1 MQTNKQNKVVIWV
14 IAGVLL
20 LALVVAIWGRDLF
33 RALGG
38 AAPRSYTVA
47 SVPLGDVS
55 KDLPALPDISG
66 FTIAAMEKKIP
77 PLAPGNVR
85 TVAFPD
91 HRFYSDTFA
100 KKDVSVFAA
109 MQGREQPLVIE
120 ISSGVYDLDTL
131 IAAVGDSSMIEK
143 TTDAYVI
150 KYPIVVQPGAGFVIV
165 KPSLPIRLVVE
176 TASFIA
182 NFGTMVILDADISG
196 WKSTTNAPAVFEK
209 KDDYRPYLVFW
220 SNSVAYLGR
229 NRFAHLGYDFPKSYG
244 ISYASSPPFLR
255 EDAAVPRPT
264 GWVLECVFDDIYYGF
279 YSYEADD
286 VAIIGNTYKDNIVYG
301 IDPHDRSRRLI
312 IAKNNSYGAKKR
324 HGIIVSREVNDS
336 WIFDNHSHDNHGS
349 GIMIDRK
356 SVRNVV
362 ARNVSENNG
371 ADGLVFF
378 ESPDNLSW
386 ENKIRNNAK
395 NGIRIRNSWNI
406 RLRGDEIVDN
416 GMYGLVSYTASLE
429 DQETR
434 DTTYDP
440 YEQRASFDMAD
451 ARMGANKEG
460 HFQII
465 NNETAR
471 LQGLTIFSTSLN
483 IFGGDL
489 ESVSAS
495 LYEAATSGKQ
505 AVVIEQT
512 YKGGAAENT
521 VKDSVED
528 ADPSAGHKE

>member
-1 MQTNKQNKVVIWV
+1 MQASKHTAW
-14 IAGVLL
+14 IALILILGLS
-20 LALVVAIWGRDLF
+20 VAVFFGRGFLF
-33 RALGG
+33 GG
-38 AAPRSYTVA
+38 PVRSYTA
-47 SVPLGDVS
+47 TSAPLVDVS
-55 KDLPALPDISG
+55 KDLPTLPDISG
-66 FTIAAMEKKIP
+66 FTIEAMEKKIL
-77 PLAPGNVR
+77 PLAAGNVR

-100 KKDVSVFAA
+100 KKVVTGFAA
-109 MQGREQPLVIE
+109 MQGREQPLLIE
-120 ISSGVYDLDTL
+120 ISSGVYDLDSL
-131 IAAVGDSSMIEK
+131 IAAVGDVNLIEK
-143 TTDAYVI
+143 TADAYLI
-150 KYPIVVQPGAGFVIV
+150 KYPIVVQPGAGLMIV
-165 KPSLPIRLVVE
+165 KPALPVRLMSE
-176 TASFIA
+176 TSSFIA
-182 NFGTMVILDADISG
+182 NFGTMVVLDADIMG
-196 WKSTTNAPAVFEK
+196 WKSSTNVPAVFEE
-209 KDDYRPYLVFW
+209 KDEYRPYLVFW
-220 SNSVAYLGR
+220 SNSVSYLGR
-229 NRFAHLGYDFPKSYG
+229 SRFSHLGYDFPKSYG

-264 GWVLECVFDDIYYGF
+264 GWVLDSVFDDIYYGF

-301 IDPHDRSRRLI
+301 IDPHDRSHRLI
-312 IAKNNSYGAKKR
+312 IAKNDSFGAKKR

-356 SVRNVV
+356 SVKNVV
-362 ARNVSENNG
+362 ARNISENNG

-386 ENKIRNNAK
+386 DNKIRNNAK

-416 GMYGLVSYTASLE
+416 GMYGVVSYTASLE
-429 DQETR
+429 EQETR

-440 YEQRASFDMAD
+440 YEQRASFDIAD
-451 ARMGANKEG
+451 SRMGGNKAG
-460 HFQII
+460 YFQIV
-465 NNETAR
+465 NNEQAR
-471 LQGLTIFSTSLN
+471 LQALTIFSTSLN

-505 AVVIEQT
+505 SVVIEQT
-512 YKGGAAENT
+512 YTGGAERM

-528 ADPSAGHKE
+528 ADPTPANAE